1 MRNKKEEA
9 IVTTPAATGVIK
21 VGDKIAVTYHSD
33 GQGKL
38 VRSRES
44 IEEVRAVYLDG
55 SVRIGAGDV
64 YEVEPCAS
72 GKAKW
77 QTKFPRKSTSPQL

>member
-1 MRNKKEEA
+1 MRKQKEA
-9 IVTTPAATGVIK
+9 VTVEETPRVLS
-21 VGDKIAVTYHSD
+21 VGDKIVVNHASD

-38 VRSRES
+38 VRSKET
-44 IEEVRAVYLDG
+44 IEEVSAVYLDG

-64 YEVEPCAS
+64 YDVEPCSS

-77 QTKFPRKSTSPQL
+77 QTKWPKKDKWDNS

>member
-1 MRNKKEEA
+1 MRKQKEAVAVEE
-9 IVTTPAATGVIK
+9 TPRVLS
-21 VGDKIAVTYHSD
+21 VGDKILVTYVSD

-38 VRSRES
+38 VRSKES

-64 YEVEPCAS
+64 YDVEPCAN

-77 QTKFPRKSTSPQL
+77 QTKWPKKDKWDNS